1 MTVYRYPT
9 PEWLEASAEGY
20 RSNPRFQQAL
30 AKLTT
35 KVCFLIKA
43 SSAWGIEQ
51 DIVFG
56 ASINQGELETLQFYS
71 RGEAEKEADFILA
84 AIPREWKSILR
95 KDSRFVGDFMLGK
108 ITLEKGSRV
117 GILAIAPHS
126 NTLVDALTQH
136 ELQFPDEMSP
146 EELEEFRSCVGEYRR
161 ELGV

>member
-71 RGEAEKEADFILA
+71 REKAEKEADFILVA
-84 AIPREWKSILR
+84 TPQQWKKILR

-108 ITLEKGSRV
+108 ITLAKGSRV
-117 GILAIAPHS
+117 GVLAIAPHS

-146 EELEEFRSCVGEYRR
+146 EELEEFRAYVGEYRR

>member
-30 AKLTT
+30 AKLKT

-51 DIVFG
+51 DIIFG
-56 ASINQGELETLQFYS
+56 ASINRGELETLQFYS
-71 RGEAEKEADFILA
+71 REEAEKEADFILVA
-84 AIPREWKSILR
+84 TPRGWKSILR
-95 KDSRFVGDFMLGK
+95 KDSRFVSDFMLGK
-108 ITLEKGSRV
+108 ITLDKGSRV
-117 GILAIAPHS
+117 GVLAIAPHS
-126 NTLVDALTQH
+126 NTLVDVLTQH

-146 EELEEFRSCVGEYRR
+146 EELEEFRSYVGEYRR